1 MSMGK
6 RGPKSRFV
14 DAVCPNDRCSQFG
27 IKGQGNIVGN
37 GTYPTKSG
45 RIRKFICVACHTVF
59 CERTNT
65 VFYDLRTE
73 KETVL
78 LALGMLLNG
87 MSLRTIAK
95 VLEINLDTM
104 IRWLSRAADQS
115 EEVNKVL
122 LRDLA
127 LSEEELDKFW
137 TILEKRLH
145 RGITITEHTLE
156 FETAK
161 EVLSEPPLKD

>member
-1 MSMGK
+1 MGK
-6 RGPKSRFV
+6 RGPKPKFV
-14 DAVCPNDRCSQFG
+14 DVACPNGRCKQFG

-45 RIRKFICVACHTVF
+45 RIRKYVCTECRSVF

-73 KETVL
+73 KKTVL

-95 VLEINLDTM
+95 ILEINLDTM

-115 EEVNKVL
+115 EDTNKIL
-122 LRDLA
+122 MKDLA
-127 LSEEELDKFW
+127 LSK
-137 TILEKRLH
+137 
-145 RGITITEHTLE
+145 
-156 FETAK
+156 
-161 EVLSEPPLKD
+161 V